1 MFLGWSIDNS
11 ARSTSLGSCMMI
23 LNISRDLLSP
33 ICHENWTR
41 LTLVILSIRMKKRKN
56 CYSNCSNSVD
66 AKKKKKTFWKM
77 YLLKFPRPKKMFQ
90 YDTVGV
96 LLCHMLVPERGE
108 CVQGLHS
115 KHVFRSK
122 NRGTLFKHWQ
132 SDFLERLQRVSSKH
146 KPFSFCWLKKIFN
159 SNILDFFSRNR
170 QKEEAISIM
179 ERCLQRISGR
189 DLKCG
194 AQVPCSA
201 MLKRHCLQ
209 KEQSRHEW
217 MWPHKF

>member
-1 MFLGWSIDNS
+1 MFLGWSFNNS
-11 ARSTSLGSCMMI
+11 ARSTSPGSCMMI

-41 LTLVILSIRMKKRKN
+41 WTLVIVSIRMKKRKN

-66 AKKKKKTFWKM
+66 GKKKTFWKM
-77 YLLKFPRPKKMFQ
+77 YLLKFPRPKKCFSMTLSVYDCVTCWFLKEVNVFKGCILNMFS
-90 YDTVGV
+90 DPKTIW
-96 LLCHMLVPERGE
+96 
-108 CVQGLHS
+108 
-115 KHVFRSK
+115 
-122 NRGTLFKHWQ
+122 GTLFKHWQ

-146 KPFSFCWLKKIFN
+146 KPFSVCGLKKIFN

-170 QKEEAISIM
+170 HKEEAISSM

-189 DLKCG
+189 DFKCG

-201 MLKRHCLQ
+201 MLKWHCLQ